1 MQQLTVQNHLDF
13 SKIQQLSP
21 QQNSFNKS
29 DSYSSSSKTFA
40 DFVNEAKVN
49 SEKASYSENQLNT
62 DEKTAK
68 KDESLK
74 DAEQVAET
82 AKKTPDENS
91 ALADEKES
99 VSEESVK
106 IAGKDAENKLEKQVL
121 KEELKGRTEKSA
133 KIEKN
138 AEVSPE
144 IPVEISKK
152 TPEKDGSKIQS
163 KEKEQKTAEKS
174 KNQIENSDLNLV
186 EAVLASGNSAVNQ
199 VENKEI
205 GIDNPRLSDFTESEE
220 TGSLEGLDSKSEK
233 KFFLD
238 KDKKIAVQD
247 LRSENSAQKTDEKS
261 GKSMKSSTEISE
273 IYRNEKNNP
282 QVTMDFAANAQQ
294 NIGSLNNQV
303 AGSAGS
309 NFQAMLANQ
318 IQENAGEIVKAGNI
332 VLKDNDVGSIKL
344 ILHPESLGNVKIDLQ
359 VNEKNISG
367 KIIVATQEAFNA
379 FKETAENLKQA
390 FVQSGFE
397 SAGLELSLANQ
408 NFAGNHSGENQN
420 NPVAEFAM
428 RKVYGEINGFAEEN
442 FPEIENIENSA
453 MNSINIVA

>member
-49 SEKASYSENQLNT
+49 SEKASYSENQLNP

-68 KDESLK
+68 KDENLK
-74 DAEQVAET
+74 DGEQAAET
-82 AKKTPDENS
+82 AKKTSDENS

-121 KEELKGRTEKSA
+121 KEELKNGTENSA

-163 KEKEQKTAEKS
+163 KEKEQKTAGKS
-174 KNQIENSDLNLV
+174 KNQIENNDLNLV

-199 VENKEI
+199 PENKEI
-205 GIDNPRLSDFTESEE
+205 GTDNPRLSDFMEAEE
-220 TGSLEGLDSKSEK
+220 TGTLEGLDSKSEK

-247 LRSENSAQKTDEKS
+247 LRSENSAQKPDEKS
-261 GKSMKSSTEISE
+261 GKSMKSSSGISE

-303 AGSAGS
+303 ASSTGS

-420 NPVAEFAM
+420 NPAAEFAM

-442 FPEIENIENSA
+442 FPEIENIENSV

>member
-49 SEKASYSENQLNT
+49 SEKASYSENQLNP

-74 DAEQVAET
+74 DAEQAAET
-82 AKKTPDENS
+82 AKKTSDENS

-121 KEELKGRTEKSA
+121 KEELKSRPENSA

-205 GIDNPRLSDFTESEE
+205 GADNPRLSDFTEAEE
-220 TGSLEGLDSKSEK
+220 TGSLESLDSKSEK

-247 LRSENSAQKTDEKS
+247 LRSENSVQKTDEKS

-303 AGSAGS
+303 ASSAGS

-420 NPVAEFAM
+420 NPAAEFAM

>member
-49 SEKASYSENQLNT
+49 SEKASYSENHLNP
-62 DEKTAK
+62 DEKIAK
-68 KDESLK
+68 KDENLK
-74 DAEQVAET
+74 DGEQAAET
-82 AKKTPDENS
+82 AKKTSDENS

-121 KEELKGRTEKSA
+121 KENVKSRPEKSA

-152 TPEKDGSKIQS
+152 TPERDGSKIQS

-174 KNQIENSDLNLV
+174 KNQIENNDLNLV

-205 GIDNPRLSDFTESEE
+205 GADNPRLSDFTEAEE
-220 TGSLEGLDSKSEK
+220 AGSLEGLDSKSEK

-247 LRSENSAQKTDEKS
+247 LRSENSVQKTDEKS

-420 NPVAEFAM
+420 NPAAEFAM

>member
-1 MQQLTVQNHLDF
+1 M
-13 SKIQQLSP
+13 
-21 QQNSFNKS
+21 
-29 DSYSSSSKTFA
+29 
-40 DFVNEAKVN
+40 
-49 SEKASYSENQLNT
+49 
-62 DEKTAK
+62 
-68 KDESLK
+68 
-74 DAEQVAET
+74 
-82 AKKTPDENS
+82 
-91 ALADEKES
+91 
-99 VSEESVK
+99 
-106 IAGKDAENKLEKQVL
+106 
-121 KEELKGRTEKSA
+121 
-133 KIEKN
+133 
-138 AEVSPE
+138 
-144 IPVEISKK
+144 
-152 TPEKDGSKIQS
+152 
-163 KEKEQKTAEKS
+163 
-174 KNQIENSDLNLV
+174 
-186 EAVLASGNSAVNQ
+186 
-199 VENKEI
+199 
-205 GIDNPRLSDFTESEE
+205 
-220 TGSLEGLDSKSEK
+220 
-233 KFFLD
+233 
-238 KDKKIAVQD
+238 
-247 LRSENSAQKTDEKS
+247 RSENSAQKPDEKS

-420 NPVAEFAM
+420 NPAAEFAM

>member
-49 SEKASYSENQLNT
+49 SEKASYSENQLNP

-68 KDESLK
+68 KDENLK
-74 DAEQVAET
+74 DGEQAAET
-82 AKKTPDENS
+82 AKKTSDENS

-121 KEELKGRTEKSA
+121 KENVKSGTENSA

-174 KNQIENSDLNLV
+174 KNQIENNDLNLV

-199 VENKEI
+199 PGNKEI
-205 GIDNPRLSDFTESEE
+205 GVDNPRLSDFMEAEE

-238 KDKKIAVQD
+238 KDKKIAVHD
-247 LRSENSAQKTDEKS
+247 LRSENSAQKPDEKS

-420 NPVAEFAM
+420 NPAAEFAM

>member
-49 SEKASYSENQLNT
+49 SEKASYSENQLNP

-74 DAEQVAET
+74 NGEQAAET
-82 AKKTPDENS
+82 AKKTSDENS

-121 KEELKGRTEKSA
+121 KEDVKSRTENSA

-152 TPEKDGSKIQS
+152 TPEKDGLKIQS

-199 VENKEI
+199 PENKEI
-205 GIDNPRLSDFTESEE
+205 GTDNPRLSDFMEAEE

-247 LRSENSAQKTDEKS
+247 LRSENSAQKPDEKS

-303 AGSAGS
+303 ASSTGS

-420 NPVAEFAM
+420 NPAAEFAM

-442 FPEIENIENSA
+442 FLEIENIENSA

>member
-49 SEKASYSENQLNT
+49 SEKNSYSENQLNP

-74 DAEQVAET
+74 DAEQAAET

-106 IAGKDAENKLEKQVL
+106 TAGKDAENKLEKQVL
-121 KEELKGRTEKSA
+121 KGELKIRPEKSA

-138 AEVSPE
+138 AEISPE

-174 KNQIENSDLNLV
+174 KNQIENNDLNLV

-205 GIDNPRLSDFTESEE
+205 GADNPRLSDFMESEE

-247 LRSENSAQKTDEKS
+247 LRSENSVQKTDEKS

-420 NPVAEFAM
+420 NPAAEFAM
-428 RKVYGEINGFAEEN
+428 RKVYGEINGFSEEN

>member
-29 DSYSSSSKTFA
+29 DSCSSSSKTFA

-49 SEKASYSENQLNT
+49 SEKASYSENQLNP
-62 DEKTAK
+62 DEKNVK

-74 DAEQVAET
+74 DGEQAAET
-82 AKKTPDENS
+82 AKKTSDENS
-91 ALADEKES
+91 ALADEKDS
-99 VSEESVK
+99 VSEEFVK

-121 KEELKGRTEKSA
+121 KENVKSGTENSA

-174 KNQIENSDLNLV
+174 KNRIENNDLNLV

-199 VENKEI
+199 PENKEI
-205 GIDNPRLSDFTESEE
+205 GADNPRLSDFMEAEE

-238 KDKKIAVQD
+238 KDKKIAVHD
-247 LRSENSAQKTDEKS
+247 LRSENSAQKPDEKS
-261 GKSMKSSTEISE
+261 GKSMKSSSEISE

-303 AGSAGS
+303 ASSAGS

-420 NPVAEFAM
+420 NPAAEFAM

>member
-49 SEKASYSENQLNT
+49 SEKASYSENQLNP

-68 KDESLK
+68 KDENLK
-74 DAEQVAET
+74 DGEQAAET
-82 AKKTPDENS
+82 AKKTSDENS

-121 KEELKGRTEKSA
+121 KEELKSGTENSA

-152 TPEKDGSKIQS
+152 TPEKNGSKIQS

-174 KNQIENSDLNLV
+174 KNQIENNDLNLV

-199 VENKEI
+199 PENKEI
-205 GIDNPRLSDFTESEE
+205 GVNNPRLSDFIEAEE
-220 TGSLEGLDSKSEK
+220 TGTLEGLDSKSEK

-247 LRSENSAQKTDEKS
+247 LRSENSAQKPDEKS
-261 GKSMKSSTEISE
+261 GKSMKSSSEISE

-303 AGSAGS
+303 ASSAGS

-408 NFAGNHSGENQN
+408 NFAGKHSGENQN
-420 NPVAEFAM
+420 NPAAEFAM

>member
-49 SEKASYSENQLNT
+49 SEKASYSENQLNP

-68 KDESLK
+68 KDENLK
-74 DAEQVAET
+74 NGEQAAET
-82 AKKTPDENS
+82 AKKTSDENS

-121 KEELKGRTEKSA
+121 KEDVKSRTENSA

-152 TPEKDGSKIQS
+152 TPEKDGLKIQS

-199 VENKEI
+199 PENKEI
-205 GIDNPRLSDFTESEE
+205 GTDNPRLSDFMEAEE

-247 LRSENSAQKTDEKS
+247 LRSENSAQKPDEKS

-303 AGSAGS
+303 ASSAGS

-420 NPVAEFAM
+420 NPAAEFAM

-442 FPEIENIENSA
+442 FLEIENIENSA

>member
-49 SEKASYSENQLNT
+49 SEKASYSENQLNP

-68 KDESLK
+68 KDENLK
-74 DAEQVAET
+74 DGEQAAET
-82 AKKTPDENS
+82 AKKTSDENS

-121 KEELKGRTEKSA
+121 KENVKSGTENSA

-174 KNQIENSDLNLV
+174 KNQIENNDLNLV

-199 VENKEI
+199 PGNKEI
-205 GIDNPRLSDFTESEE
+205 GVDNPRLSDFMEAEE
-220 TGSLEGLDSKSEK
+220 TGTLEGLDSKSEK

-238 KDKKIAVQD
+238 KDKKIAVHD
-247 LRSENSAQKTDEKS
+247 LRSENSAQKPDEKS

-420 NPVAEFAM
+420 NPAAEFAM

>member
-49 SEKASYSENQLNT
+49 SEKASYSENQLNP

-68 KDESLK
+68 KDENLK
-74 DAEQVAET
+74 DGEQAAET
-82 AKKTPDENS
+82 AKKTSDENS

-121 KEELKGRTEKSA
+121 KEELKSRPEKSA

-199 VENKEI
+199 LENKEI
-205 GIDNPRLSDFTESEE
+205 GADNPRLSDFMEAEE

-247 LRSENSAQKTDEKS
+247 LRSENSAQKPDEKS
-261 GKSMKSSTEISE
+261 GKSMKSSSEISE

-303 AGSAGS
+303 ASSAGS

-420 NPVAEFAM
+420 NPAAEFAM

>member
-49 SEKASYSENQLNT
+49 SEKASYSENQLNP
-62 DEKTAK
+62 DEKTEK

-74 DAEQVAET
+74 DAEQAAET
-82 AKKTPDENS
+82 AKKTSDENS

-106 IAGKDAENKLEKQVL
+106 TAGKDAENKLEKQVL
-121 KEELKGRTEKSA
+121 KEELKIRPENSA

-163 KEKEQKTAEKS
+163 KEKEQKAAEKS

-186 EAVLASGNSAVNQ
+186 EAVLASRNSAVNQ
-199 VENKEI
+199 VEKKEI
-205 GIDNPRLSDFTESEE
+205 GADNPRLSDFMESEE

-247 LRSENSAQKTDEKS
+247 LRSENSVQKTDEKS

-420 NPVAEFAM
+420 NPAAEFAM

>member
-49 SEKASYSENQLNT
+49 SEKASYSENQLNP

-74 DAEQVAET
+74 DAEQAAET

-91 ALADEKES
+91 ALADEKEP

-121 KEELKGRTEKSA
+121 KEELKSRPENSA

-174 KNQIENSDLNLV
+174 KNQIENNDLNLV

-205 GIDNPRLSDFTESEE
+205 GADNPRLSDFTESEE

-420 NPVAEFAM
+420 NPAAEFAM

>member
-74 DAEQVAET
+74 DAEQAAET

-121 KEELKGRTEKSA
+121 TEELKSRPEKSA

-138 AEVSPE
+138 AEISPE

-174 KNQIENSDLNLV
+174 KNQIENNDLNLV

-205 GIDNPRLSDFTESEE
+205 GADNPRLSDFMESEE

-261 GKSMKSSTEISE
+261 GKSMKSSTDISE

-420 NPVAEFAM
+420 NPAAEFAM

>member
-49 SEKASYSENQLNT
+49 SEKASYSENQLNP

-68 KDESLK
+68 KDENLK
-74 DAEQVAET
+74 DAEQAAET
-82 AKKTPDENS
+82 AKETPDENS

-106 IAGKDAENKLEKQVL
+106 TAGKDAGNKLEKQVL
-121 KEELKGRTEKSA
+121 KEDVKSGTENSA

-205 GIDNPRLSDFTESEE
+205 GADNPRLSDFMEAEE
-220 TGSLEGLDSKSEK
+220 TGSLESLDSKSEK

-247 LRSENSAQKTDEKS
+247 LRSENSVQKTDEKS

-420 NPVAEFAM
+420 NPAAEFAM

>member
-49 SEKASYSENQLNT
+49 SEKASYSENQLNP

-68 KDESLK
+68 KDENLK
-74 DAEQVAET
+74 DGEQAAEI
-82 AKKTPDENS
+82 AKKTSDENS

-106 IAGKDAENKLEKQVL
+106 IAGKDAENKLEKQFL
-121 KEELKGRTEKSA
+121 KEDVKSGTENSA

-174 KNQIENSDLNLV
+174 KNQIENNDLNLV

-199 VENKEI
+199 PENKEI
-205 GIDNPRLSDFTESEE
+205 GADNPRLSDFMEAEE

-247 LRSENSAQKTDEKS
+247 LRSENSAQKPDEKS

-303 AGSAGS
+303 ASSAGS

-420 NPVAEFAM
+420 NPAAEFAM

>member
-49 SEKASYSENQLNT
+49 SEKASYSENQLNP

-68 KDESLK
+68 KDKSLK
-74 DAEQVAET
+74 DAEQAAET

-121 KEELKGRTEKSA
+121 KEELKNGTEKTA

-163 KEKEQKTAEKS
+163 KEKEQKNAGKS
-174 KNQIENSDLNLV
+174 KNQIENNDLNLV
-186 EAVLASGNSAVNQ
+186 EAVLVSGNSAVNQ
-199 VENKEI
+199 LENKEI
-205 GIDNPRLSDFTESEE
+205 GTDNPRLSDFMESEE

-247 LRSENSAQKTDEKS
+247 LRSENSVQKTDEKS

-420 NPVAEFAM
+420 NPAAEFAM

>member
-49 SEKASYSENQLNT
+49 SEKASYSENQLNP

-74 DAEQVAET
+74 DAEQAAET

-99 VSEESVK
+99 GSEESVK

-121 KEELKGRTEKSA
+121 KEELKSRPENSA

-205 GIDNPRLSDFTESEE
+205 GADNPKLSDFTESEE

-233 KFFLD
+233 KIFLD

-247 LRSENSAQKTDEKS
+247 LRSENSVQKTDEKS
-261 GKSMKSSTEISE
+261 GKNMKSSTEISE

-420 NPVAEFAM
+420 NPAAEFAM
-428 RKVYGEINGFAEEN
+428 RKVYGEISGFAEEN

>member
-49 SEKASYSENQLNT
+49 SEKASYSENQLNP

-74 DAEQVAET
+74 DGEQAAET

-91 ALADEKES
+91 ALADEKEV

-121 KEELKGRTEKSA
+121 KEELKSRPENSA

-163 KEKEQKTAEKS
+163 KEKDQKTAEKS

-205 GIDNPRLSDFTESEE
+205 GADNPKLSDFMEAEE

-247 LRSENSAQKTDEKS
+247 LRSENSAQKPDEKS

-282 QVTMDFAANAQQ
+282 QVTMDFVANAQQ

-420 NPVAEFAM
+420 NPAAEFAM
-428 RKVYGEINGFAEEN
+428 RKVYGEISGFAEEN

>member
-49 SEKASYSENQLNT
+49 SEKASYSENQLNP

-68 KDESLK
+68 KDENLK
-74 DAEQVAET
+74 DGEQAAET
-82 AKKTPDENS
+82 AKKTSDENS

-121 KEELKGRTEKSA
+121 KENVKSGTENSA

-174 KNQIENSDLNLV
+174 KNQIENNDLNLV

-199 VENKEI
+199 PGNKEI
-205 GIDNPRLSDFTESEE
+205 GVDNPRLSDFMEAEE

-247 LRSENSAQKTDEKS
+247 LRSENSAQKPDEKS
-261 GKSMKSSTEISE
+261 GKSMKSSSEISE

-420 NPVAEFAM
+420 NPAAEFAM

>member
-49 SEKASYSENQLNT
+49 SEKASYSENQLNP

-68 KDESLK
+68 KDENLK
-74 DAEQVAET
+74 DGEQAAET
-82 AKKTPDENS
+82 AKKTSDENS

-121 KEELKGRTEKSA
+121 KEELKSGTENSV

-174 KNQIENSDLNLV
+174 KNRIENSDLNLV
-186 EAVLASGNSAVNQ
+186 EAVLASGNSGVNQ
-199 VENKEI
+199 PGNKEI
-205 GIDNPRLSDFTESEE
+205 GADNPRLSDFAEAEE

-238 KDKKIAVQD
+238 KDKKIAVHD
-247 LRSENSAQKTDEKS
+247 LRSENSAQKPDEKS

-303 AGSAGS
+303 ASSTGS

-420 NPVAEFAM
+420 NPAAEFAM

>member
-49 SEKASYSENQLNT
+49 SEKASYSENQLNP

-68 KDESLK
+68 KDENLK
-74 DAEQVAET
+74 DAEQAAET

-121 KEELKGRTEKSA
+121 KEELKSGTEKSA

-205 GIDNPRLSDFTESEE
+205 GADNPRLSDFMESEE
-220 TGSLEGLDSKSEK
+220 TGSLESLDSKSEK

-247 LRSENSAQKTDEKS
+247 LRSENSVQKTDEKS

-420 NPVAEFAM
+420 NPAAEFAM

>member
-49 SEKASYSENQLNT
+49 SEKASYSENQLNP

-74 DAEQVAET
+74 DAEQSAET

-121 KEELKGRTEKSA
+121 KEELKSRPENSA

-199 VENKEI
+199 VEKKEI
-205 GIDNPRLSDFTESEE
+205 GADNPRLSDFMESEE

-247 LRSENSAQKTDEKS
+247 LRSENSVQKTDEKS

-420 NPVAEFAM
+420 NPAAEFAM

>member
-49 SEKASYSENQLNT
+49 SEKASYSENQLNP

-68 KDESLK
+68 KDENLK
-74 DAEQVAET
+74 DGEQAAET
-82 AKKTPDENS
+82 AKKTSDENS

-121 KEELKGRTEKSA
+121 KEELKNGMEKSA

-144 IPVEISKK
+144 IPMEISKK

-199 VENKEI
+199 LENKEI
-205 GIDNPRLSDFTESEE
+205 GANNPRLSDFMEAEE
-220 TGSLEGLDSKSEK
+220 TGTLEGLDSKSEK

-247 LRSENSAQKTDEKS
+247 LRSENSAQKPDEKS

-303 AGSAGS
+303 ASSAGS

-420 NPVAEFAM
+420 NPAAEFAM

>member
-49 SEKASYSENQLNT
+49 SEKASYSENQLNP

-68 KDESLK
+68 KDENLK
-74 DAEQVAET
+74 DGEQAAET
-82 AKKTPDENS
+82 AKKTSDENS

-121 KEELKGRTEKSA
+121 KEELKNGTENSA

-205 GIDNPRLSDFTESEE
+205 GADNPRLSDFMESEE

-247 LRSENSAQKTDEKS
+247 LRSENSVQKTDEKS

-303 AGSAGS
+303 ASSAGS

-420 NPVAEFAM
+420 NPAAEFAM

>member
-49 SEKASYSENQLNT
+49 SEKASYSENQLNP

-68 KDESLK
+68 KDENLK
-74 DAEQVAET
+74 DGEQAAET

-121 KEELKGRTEKSA
+121 KEELKSRPENFA

-138 AEVSPE
+138 AEISPE

-174 KNQIENSDLNLV
+174 KNQIENNDLNLV

-205 GIDNPRLSDFTESEE
+205 GADNPRLSDFMESEE

-247 LRSENSAQKTDEKS
+247 LRSENSVQKTDEKS

-273 IYRNEKNNP
+273 IYHNEKNNP

-303 AGSAGS
+303 ASSTGS

-420 NPVAEFAM
+420 NPAAEFAM

>member
-49 SEKASYSENQLNT
+49 SEKASYSENQLNP

-74 DAEQVAET
+74 DAEQAAET

-205 GIDNPRLSDFTESEE
+205 GADNPRLSDLMEAEE

-247 LRSENSAQKTDEKS
+247 LRSENSVQKTDEKS
-261 GKSMKSSTEISE
+261 VKSMKSSTEISE

-420 NPVAEFAM
+420 NPAAEFAM

>member
-49 SEKASYSENQLNT
+49 SEKASYSENQLNP

-68 KDESLK
+68 KDENLK
-74 DAEQVAET
+74 DGEQAAET
-82 AKKTPDENS
+82 AKKTSDENS

-121 KEELKGRTEKSA
+121 KEELKIRTENSA

-174 KNQIENSDLNLV
+174 KNQIENNDLNLV

-205 GIDNPRLSDFTESEE
+205 GADNPRLSDFTESEE

-247 LRSENSAQKTDEKS
+247 LRSENSAQKPDEKS

-420 NPVAEFAM
+420 NPAAEFAM

>member
-40 DFVNEAKVN
+40 DFVNEANVN

-68 KDESLK
+68 KDETLK
-74 DAEQVAET
+74 DAEQAAET

-106 IAGKDAENKLEKQVL
+106 TAGKDAENKLEKQVL
-121 KEELKGRTEKSA
+121 KEELKSRPENSA

-163 KEKEQKTAEKS
+163 KEKEQKTVEKS

-205 GIDNPRLSDFTESEE
+205 GTDNPRLSDFVEAEE

-247 LRSENSAQKTDEKS
+247 LRSENSVQKTDEKS

-420 NPVAEFAM
+420 NPAAEFAM

>member
-49 SEKASYSENQLNT
+49 SEKASYSENQLNP

-68 KDESLK
+68 KDKSLK
-74 DAEQVAET
+74 DAEQAAET

-121 KEELKGRTEKSA
+121 KEELKNGTEKTA

-163 KEKEQKTAEKS
+163 KEKEQKNAGKS
-174 KNQIENSDLNLV
+174 KNQIENNDLNLV
-186 EAVLASGNSAVNQ
+186 EAVLVSGNSAVNQ
-199 VENKEI
+199 LENKEI
-205 GIDNPRLSDFTESEE
+205 GADNPRLSDFMESEE
-220 TGSLEGLDSKSEK
+220 TGTLEGLDSKSEK

-247 LRSENSAQKTDEKS
+247 LRSENSAQKPDEKS
-261 GKSMKSSTEISE
+261 GKSMKSSSEISE

-294 NIGSLNNQV
+294 NIGSLNNLV
-303 AGSAGS
+303 ASSAGS

-359 VNEKNISG
+359 INEKNISG

-420 NPVAEFAM
+420 NPAAEFAM

>member
-49 SEKASYSENQLNT
+49 SEKASYSENQLNP

-68 KDESLK
+68 KDENLK
-74 DAEQVAET
+74 DGEQAAET

-121 KEELKGRTEKSA
+121 KEELKSGTENSA

-174 KNQIENSDLNLV
+174 KNQIENNDLNLV
-186 EAVLASGNSAVNQ
+186 EAVLVSGNSAVNQ
-199 VENKEI
+199 LENKEI
-205 GIDNPRLSDFTESEE
+205 GTDNPRLSDFMESEE

-247 LRSENSAQKTDEKS
+247 LRSENSVQKTDEKS

-344 ILHPESLGNVKIDLQ
+344 ILNPESLGNVKIDLQ

-420 NPVAEFAM
+420 NPAAEFAM

>member
-40 DFVNEAKVN
+40 DFVNEAKVD

-74 DAEQVAET
+74 DGEQAAET

-91 ALADEKES
+91 ALTDEKES

-121 KEELKGRTEKSA
+121 KEELKSRPEKSA

-186 EAVLASGNSAVNQ
+186 EAVLASGNSAVSQ

-205 GIDNPRLSDFTESEE
+205 GIDNPRLSDFMEAEE
-220 TGSLEGLDSKSEK
+220 TESLEGLDSKSEK

-247 LRSENSAQKTDEKS
+247 LRSENSVQKTDEKS
-261 GKSMKSSTEISE
+261 GKSMKSSSEISE

-303 AGSAGS
+303 ASSAGS

-420 NPVAEFAM
+420 NPAAEFAM

>member
-49 SEKASYSENQLNT
+49 SEKASYSENQLNP

-68 KDESLK
+68 KDENLK
-74 DAEQVAET
+74 DGEQAAET
-82 AKKTPDENS
+82 AKKTSDENS

-121 KEELKGRTEKSA
+121 KEELKSGTENSA

-199 VENKEI
+199 PENKEI
-205 GIDNPRLSDFTESEE
+205 GTDNPRLSDFMEAEE

-247 LRSENSAQKTDEKS
+247 LRSENSAQKPDEKS
-261 GKSMKSSTEISE
+261 GKSMKSSSEISE

-303 AGSAGS
+303 ASSTGS

-420 NPVAEFAM
+420 NPAAEFAM

>member
-49 SEKASYSENQLNT
+49 SEKASYSENQLNP

-68 KDESLK
+68 KDENLK
-74 DAEQVAET
+74 DGEQAAET

-106 IAGKDAENKLEKQVL
+106 TAGKDAENKLEKQVL

-205 GIDNPRLSDFTESEE
+205 GVDNPRLSDFMEAEE
-220 TGSLEGLDSKSEK
+220 AGSLEGLDSKSEK

-247 LRSENSAQKTDEKS
+247 LRSENSVQKTDEKS

-303 AGSAGS
+303 ASSTGS

-420 NPVAEFAM
+420 NPAAEFAM

>member
-49 SEKASYSENQLNT
+49 SEKASYSENQLNP

-68 KDESLK
+68 KNESLK
-74 DAEQVAET
+74 DAEQAAET

-91 ALADEKES
+91 ALADEKEP

-121 KEELKGRTEKSA
+121 KEELKSRPENSA

-205 GIDNPRLSDFTESEE
+205 GADNPKLSDFTESEE

-247 LRSENSAQKTDEKS
+247 LRSENSVQKTDGKS

-420 NPVAEFAM
+420 NPAAEFAM
-428 RKVYGEINGFAEEN
+428 RKVYGEIDGFAEEN

>member
-29 DSYSSSSKTFA
+29 DSYSPSSKTFA

-49 SEKASYSENQLNT
+49 SEKASYSENQLNP
-62 DEKTAK
+62 DEKNAK

-74 DAEQVAET
+74 DAEQAAET

-121 KEELKGRTEKSA
+121 KKELKIRTEKSA

-199 VENKEI
+199 PENKEI
-205 GIDNPRLSDFTESEE
+205 GTDNPRLSDFMDAEE
-220 TGSLEGLDSKSEK
+220 AGTLEGLDSKSEK

-247 LRSENSAQKTDEKS
+247 LRSENSAQKPDEKS

-367 KIIVATQEAFNA
+367 KIIVASQEAFNA

-420 NPVAEFAM
+420 NPAAEFAM

>member
-49 SEKASYSENQLNT
+49 SEKVSYSENQLNP

-68 KDESLK
+68 KDENLK
-74 DAEQVAET
+74 DGEQAAET
-82 AKKTPDENS
+82 AKKTSDENS

-121 KEELKGRTEKSA
+121 KEELKSGTEKSA

-174 KNQIENSDLNLV
+174 KNRIENNDLNLV

-205 GIDNPRLSDFTESEE
+205 GADNPRLSDFMEAEE

-247 LRSENSAQKTDEKS
+247 LRSENTVQKPDEKS

-282 QVTMDFAANAQQ
+282 QVTMDFGANAQQ

-303 AGSAGS
+303 ASSAGS

-420 NPVAEFAM
+420 NPAAEFAM